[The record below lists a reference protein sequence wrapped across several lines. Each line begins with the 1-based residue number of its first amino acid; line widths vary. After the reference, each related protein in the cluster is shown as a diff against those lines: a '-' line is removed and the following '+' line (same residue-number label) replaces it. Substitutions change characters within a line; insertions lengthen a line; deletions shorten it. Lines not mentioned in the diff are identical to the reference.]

1 MYKMRKLKRF
11 LFVILLLVVVLLL
24 VIGWQVTQP
33 VLSSKHPKVASKV
46 DTARLEESVTALSTV
61 MVPRDHQHV
70 KNLNSAA
77 TYIHSHF
84 AQTSGRLSEQTYSV
98 KATEYRNVILQLGPP
113 TDERI
118 VVGAHYDAYG
128 GFPGAD
134 DNASGVAGL
143 MELARLLDGADLPLT
158 VELVA
163 YTLEEPPFFRTE
175 NMGSAV
181 HARHLSEQGIQ
192 VRAMIALEMIGYFSD
207 IPNSQLFPL
216 SILKLFYPTEGNWIG
231 VVGDMGSGGVVR
243 QVKVGMAG
251 ATALPV
257 FSINAPPRWV
267 AGIDWSDHLNYRN
280 QGYPGVMITDTAY
293 LRNRNYH
300 TEADTADKL
309 DYERMAMVVQAVY
322 TAVLKIAQD

>member
-1 MYKMRKLKRF
+1 MRKLKRF
-11 LFVILLLVVVLLL
+11 LLVVLLFIVVL
-24 VIGWQVTQP
+24 FLGIVSQVTQP
-33 VLSSKHPKVASKV
+33 VLSTEHPKVATKV
-46 DTARLEESVTALSTV
+46 DTAFLKESVSVLSEEL
-61 MVPRDHQHV
+61 VPRDYQHV
-70 KNLNSAA
+70 ENLNAA
-77 TYIHSHF
+77 AAYIHSRF
-84 AQTSGRLSEQTYSV
+84 AQTSGRLSEQTYTVS
-98 KATEYRNVILQLGPP
+98 ATEYRNVILQLGPP

-128 GFPGAD
+128 DLPGAD

-143 MELARLLDGADLPLT
+143 MELARLLDGADLQLT

-181 HARHLSEQGIQ
+181 HARHLSEQGIE

-207 IPNSQLFPL
+207 GPASQLFPL

-231 VVGDMGSGGVVR
+231 VVGDMGSGGYVR
-243 QVKVGMAG
+243 QVKAAMKG
-251 ATALPV
+251 ATELSV
-257 FSINAPPRWV
+257 YSINAPPKWV
-267 AGIDWSDHLNYRN
+267 AGIDWSDHLNYRD

-300 TEADTADKL
+300 TENDTADQL

-322 TAVLKIAQD
+322 AAVLDIALD

>member
-1 MYKMRKLKRF
+1 MRKLKKF
-11 LFVILLLVVVLLL
+11 LIVIVLLIVFLLLGVMC
-24 VIGWQVTQP
+24 QVTQP
-33 VLSSKHPKVASKV
+33 VLSKDSRVVAGEV
-46 DTARLEESVTALSTV
+46 DTAQLQTSVRVFAEEL
-61 MVPRDHQHV
+61 VPRDYQHMD
-70 KNLNSAA
+70 NLNAA
-77 TYIHSHF
+77 ANYIHSRF
-84 AQTSGRLSEQTYSV
+84 ARTSGLCSEQTYTV
-98 KATEYRNVILQLGPP
+98 NGTEYRNVILQLGPL

-128 GFPGAD
+128 ELPGAD

-143 MELARLLDGADLPLT
+143 LELARLLDGADLPLT

-181 HARHLSEQGIQ
+181 HARHLDEQGIE

-207 IPNSQLFPL
+207 EPDSQRFPL

-231 VVGDMGSGGVVR
+231 VVGDMGSGGDVR
-243 QVKVGMAG
+243 RVKAAMRG

-257 FSINAPPRWV
+257 YSINAPPRWV
-267 AGIDWSDHLNYRN
+267 PGVDWSDHLNYRN

-300 TEADTADKL
+300 TEEDTADKL

-322 TAVLKIAQD
+322 GAVLDIAP